1 MKKKVVLG
9 VDVGGTTTKL
19 GLVDS
24 AGSILAESSI
34 PTPANTSGVSA
45 ADFVKQLCEAAFV
58 LQHQPNEM
66 FEVVGV
72 GAGAPNANYNKGAIE
87 FAVNL
92 PWPHEVVP
100 FAELIQAYFPRLP
113 IKVTND
119 ANAAAIGEKVYGGA
133 KNMNDF
139 IVITLGTGF
148 GSGIVAG
155 GKLVYGCDGFAGEIG
170 HIIMIP
176 DGRHCGCGR
185 AGCLETYVSATGL
198 KQTAFE
204 VMSRRYFSGK
214 SLLKAISFNEITPK
228 YIADAARQG
237 DSMALEVFERT
248 GEMLGLALA
257 NTVAFSS
264 PEAIFLYGGL
274 ANAGDL
280 LLNPTRKS
288 MNKNMLKNYCKRDD
302 NGQILQEANTQ
313 LLLSNLCNKNGAV
326 LGAAALVWHE
336 QGTI

>member
-9 VDVGGTTTKL
+9 VDVGGTNTKL
-19 GLVDS
+19 GLVDD
-24 AGSILAESSI
+24 AGNILAESSI
-34 PTPANTSGVSA
+34 LTPANTSDVSA
-45 ADFVKQLCEAAFV
+45 ADFVKQICEAAFV
-58 LQHQPNEM
+58 LQHQPSETV
-66 FEVVGV
+66 EVTGV
-72 GAGAPNANYNKGAIE
+72 GAGAPNANYSKGTIE
-87 FAVNL
+87 FAANL
-92 PWPHEVVP
+92 PWSQEVVP
-100 FAELIQAYFPRLP
+100 FAELIQGYFPNLP
-113 IKVTND
+113 VKVTND

-139 IVITLGTGF
+139 VAITLGTGL
-148 GSGIVAG
+148 GSGIVVG
-155 GKLVYGCDGFAGEIG
+155 GKLVYGSDGFAGEIG

-176 DGRHCGCGR
+176 DGRICGCGR

-204 VMSRRYFSGK
+204 VMSHRYFSGK

-228 YIADAARQG
+228 YIADAAQQG
-237 DSMALEVFERT
+237 DSMALEVFEKT
-248 GEMLGLALA
+248 GDMLGLALA
-257 NTVAFSS
+257 NIVAFSS

-274 ANAGDL
+274 ANSGDL

-288 MNKNMLKNYCKRDD
+288 MNKNMLKNFCKRSAT
-302 NGQILQEANTQ
+302 GQIVQEASTQ

-336 QGTI
+336 TI

>member
-9 VDVGGTTTKL
+9 VDVGGTNTKL

-24 AGSILAESSI
+24 AGNILAESSI
-34 PTPANTSGVSA
+34 PTPANTSGASA

-58 LQHQPNEM
+58 LQHQPNET
-66 FEVVGV
+66 FEVIGV
-72 GAGAPNANYNKGAIE
+72 GAGAPNANYSKGTIE
-87 FAVNL
+87 FAANL
-92 PWPHEVVP
+92 PWPQEVVP
-100 FAELIQAYFPRLP
+100 FAELIQTYFPNLP

-133 KNMNDF
+133 KNMSDF
-139 IVITLGTGF
+139 VVITLGTGV
-148 GSGIVAG
+148 GSGIVVG
-155 GKLVYGCDGFAGEIG
+155 GKLVYGSDGFAGEIG

-176 DGRHCGCGR
+176 SGRLCGCGR

-204 VMSRRYFSGK
+204 VMSHRYFSEK

-228 YIADAARQG
+228 YIADAAQQG
-237 DSMALEVFERT
+237 DSMALEVFEKT

-274 ANAGDL
+274 ANSGDL
-280 LLNPTRKS
+280 LLNPTRRS
-288 MNKNMLKNYCKRDD
+288 MNNNMLKNYCKRNA
-302 NGQILQEANTQ
+302 NGQIVQEANTP
-313 LLLSNLCNKNGAV
+313 LLISHLCNKNGAV

-336 QGTI
+336 TA